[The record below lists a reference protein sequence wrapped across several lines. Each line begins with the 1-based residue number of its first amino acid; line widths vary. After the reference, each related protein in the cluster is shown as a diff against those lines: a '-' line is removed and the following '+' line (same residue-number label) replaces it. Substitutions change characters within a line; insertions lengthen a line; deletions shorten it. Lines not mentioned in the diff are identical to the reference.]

1 MQDYTTVLKTI
12 GQNFRL
18 ERLKRHLSQEQFAEY
33 ANVHVN
39 YIGKIER
46 GEQNLTIK
54 KLVEIANSI
63 NAPLN
68 EILYLADAREN

>member
-1 MQDYTTVLKTI
+1 MQDYAAVLKKI

-18 ERLKRHLSQEQFAEY
+18 ERLKCQLSKDEFTEL
-33 ANVHVN
+33 ANIHVN

-63 NAPLN
+63 DAPLKS
-68 EILYLADAREN
+68 ILDFD